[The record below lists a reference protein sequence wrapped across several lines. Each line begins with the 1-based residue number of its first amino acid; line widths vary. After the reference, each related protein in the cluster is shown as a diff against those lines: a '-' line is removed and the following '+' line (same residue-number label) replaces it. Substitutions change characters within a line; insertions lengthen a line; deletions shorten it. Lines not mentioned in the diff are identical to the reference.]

1 MKRYVS
7 VFVLVFMVSFASAQD
22 AAQVLSRVQKKY
34 ESLKNVCADFTQ
46 TFEWKLAN
54 ETQTFKGQVCTRNGV
69 QFRVENNDQTIITD
83 GKTIWTMPRN
93 ANQVIIDDAAESPE
107 DNPFLKSFLQN
118 YMDNYKAEYLG
129 QETLAGAAHDHLRLT
144 AKSEDEF
151 AKTIEV
157 WVDQKSSLMSKIKQI
172 DVNDNV
178 STYEVSNVNIDAQ
191 LTDASFR
198 PEIPADYEV
207 VDLR

>member
-1 MKRYVS
+1 MKRYIS
-7 VFVLVFMVSFASAQD
+7 VFVLVFMVSFAAAQD
-22 AAQVLSRVQKKY
+22 AAQVLNKVQKKY

-46 TFEWKLAN
+46 IFEWKLAN

-107 DNPFLKSFLQN
+107 ENPFLKSFLQN

-129 QETLAGAAHDHLRLT
+129 EETLAGSAHDHLRLT

-157 WVDQKSSLMSKIKQI
+157 WVDKKSSLMSRIKQI

-178 STYEVSNVNIDAQ
+178 STYEVSNVDIDAK

-198 PEIPADYEV
+198 PDIPADYEV